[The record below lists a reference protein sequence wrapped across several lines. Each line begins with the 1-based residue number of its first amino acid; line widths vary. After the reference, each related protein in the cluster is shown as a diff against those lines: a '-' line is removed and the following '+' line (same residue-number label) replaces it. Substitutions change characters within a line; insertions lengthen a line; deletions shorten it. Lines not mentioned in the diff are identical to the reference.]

1 MMEGMLIVT
10 KQNRK
15 PSHTRAMR
23 SRLIAAAVSV
33 ATVLGLAVTGTAIA
47 ANAGTV
53 ALEAAQ
59 SVTTQASQAGTGPIS
74 GIAQGDS
81 AQQGASSALTDRAGT
96 GASGQTATVKA
107 SAAPRAMAND
117 SKVKINL
124 FDYWDSRDPNGPAKD
139 AGKENVNYA
148 TGGTSRNEA
157 AAAFYFNGNG
167 TDWNGWTGSAETSP
181 GIVKTNLTKTGAD
194 AVPQFSTKVTNK
206 NNAQTDMTYLFTE
219 SKWAKAYTNG
229 GNGLTGLFDPTEEA
243 KGHYAYDSNTTYAA
257 LNSAGT
263 GFDRSATWTERTDAW
278 IPKFLPFNADKSK
291 LRIGFH
297 SVNAPG
303 TPSV

>member
-47 ANAGTV
+47 DNVGTAV
-53 ALEAAQ
+53 PEAAQ
-59 SVTTQASQAGTGPIS
+59 SATTQASQAGTGPIS

-107 SAAPRAMAND
+107 SAAPRATAND

-124 FDYWDSRDPNGPAKD
+124 FDYWDSSDPKGPAKA

-157 AAAFYFNGNG
+157 AAAFYFNGKG
-167 TDWNGWTGSAETSP
+167 KDWNG
-181 GIVKTNLTKTGAD
+181 
-194 AVPQFSTKVTNK
+194 
-206 NNAQTDMTYLFTE
+206 
-219 SKWAKAYTNG
+219 
-229 GNGLTGLFDPTEEA
+229 
-243 KGHYAYDSNTTYAA
+243 
-257 LNSAGT
+257 
-263 GFDRSATWTERTDAW
+263 
-278 IPKFLPFNADKSK
+278 
-291 LRIGFH
+291 
-297 SVNAPG
+297 
-303 TPSV
+303 